1 MIFKHRW
8 LKILVITFSLVLF
21 VAYFTFATFLFP
33 PHEGAWKYN
42 LAALI
47 PRDVDFYLGKSGLQ
61 RDFAEFPRLAIME
74 AVQRTQAWQ
83 TLEASPEF
91 EAWKRENAV
100 DEQWAEMQ
108 RQLDMIPL
116 GLDPLTIFGGQAV
129 ALAGYFEGSA
139 LEQADWALYGRL
151 NWAGKLAIAALSYP
165 GLLGFES
172 AGLTATE
179 EGGVVSLSGGQ
190 LPRPLHIAR
199 VRDVGIVSTK
209 LELARRAVDLAAHSG
224 EGSLYLSADYGD
236 NIDTVDRAPGRDE
249 FEVIVDMRDLLPILS
264 RSLGQ
269 SLDPWPDT
277 RSDRFLP
284 AFMGRLFQAPATKK
298 VLGVIGFDQGVS
310 IDLHGSFSSEK
321 ITDAQRSIYSRP
333 GFSHEDILREVA
345 ILAPADSA
353 LFVYIHGP
361 IKVLLNQLFASVE
374 PALRSN
380 LEDAFRQ
387 TGRYNALSEVIDD
400 IASSLHNRLAL
411 VVRENDYEVEMV
423 IDTET
428 GDRIYA
434 GPPNDGQPV
443 FSVALVTWYSDE
455 QKLIEL
461 RNIIGQNPSIF
472 GLQGADGDTGYY
484 RHSVANF
491 ETNEF
496 WAPLVPG
503 TGVVATMNTAKHSY
517 ISNVHEMMRLL
528 VKTAT
533 QTGYPSLAGRSDFRA
548 LLDSTIPSANMLV
561 WVNPAQAAP
570 TLRRQ
575 AHYNSRLNA
584 TRGIDWGRKRAEEEA
599 KHVARLFPGRSRTS
613 LSQAEREQLD
623 DVVSPAMRELRSDL
637 IDTFAPKLE
646 AEQNR
651 VIDYFE
657 SASAILAVLQ
667 LEPRDYRLSVRV
679 VTPLD

>member
-1 MIFKHRW
+1 MIFKRRW
-8 LKILVITFSLVLF
+8 VKILVITLSLVSF
-21 VAYFTFATFLFP
+21 VGYFAFATFLFP

-61 RDFAEFPRLAIME
+61 RDFSEFPRLAVMDRVE
-74 AVQRTQAWQ
+74 QTQAWQ
-83 TLEASPEF
+83 SLEFSPEF
-91 EAWKRENAV
+91 ETWKRENAI
-100 DEQWAEMQ
+100 DEQLAEL
-108 RQLDMIPL
+108 RTQLALIPL
-116 GLDPLTIFGGQAV
+116 GIEPLSIFGGKAV

-139 LEQADWALYGRL
+139 LEEADWAVYGRL
-151 NWAGKLAIAALSYP
+151 NWAGKLGIAALSYP
-165 GLLGFES
+165 GLLGFEN
-172 AGLTATE
+172 AGITATE

-190 LPRPLHIAR
+190 LQRPLHIAR
-199 VRDVGIVSTK
+199 VRDVGIISTK
-209 LELARRAVDLAAHSG
+209 LELAQAALDLAARSG
-224 EGSLYLSADYGD
+224 EESLYLSADYGD
-236 NIDTVDRAPGRDE
+236 NIDSVDRSPMRDE
-249 FEVIVDMRDLLPILS
+249 IEVIVDMRDLLPILS

-277 RSDRFLP
+277 RSDRFAP
-284 AFMGRLFQAPATKK
+284 AFLGRIFQAPATKK
-298 VLGVIGFDQGVS
+298 VLGVIGFDEGFS
-310 IDLHGSFSSEK
+310 IDLHGTFSSEK
-321 ITDAQRSIYSRP
+321 ISDAQRSIYSRP
-333 GFSHEDILREVA
+333 GFSHADILREVA
-345 ILAPADSA
+345 ILAPADTA
-353 LFVYIHGP
+353 MFVYIHGP
-361 IKVLLNQLFASVE
+361 IHVLLDQVFASVE

-400 IASSLHNRLAL
+400 IASSLNNRLAL
-411 VVRENDYEVEMV
+411 VVRANDYALEMV
-423 IDTET
+423 EDPET
-428 GDRIYA
+428 GERTYA

-443 FSVALVTWYSDE
+443 FSVALITWYSDE
-455 QKLIEL
+455 QKLVEL
-461 RNIIGQNPSIF
+461 RNIIGQHPSIF

-496 WAPLVPG
+496 WAPLIPG
-503 TGVVATMNTAKHSY
+503 TGVVATMNTFKHSY
-517 ISNVHEMMRLL
+517 ISNVHEMLRLL

-533 QTGYPSLAGRSDFRA
+533 QAGYPRLSGRPDFRA
-548 LLDSTIPSANMLV
+548 LLESTIPSANMLV
-561 WVNPAQAAP
+561 WVNPAEAAP
-570 TLRRQ
+570 TLRSQ
-575 AHYNSRLNA
+575 AKYNADRNA
-584 TRGIDWGRKRAEEEA
+584 TRGIDWGRRRAEEEA

-613 LSQAEREQLD
+613 LNEAEREQLD
-623 DVVSPAMRELRSDL
+623 QVVSPAMIQLRRELIATR
-637 IDTFAPKLE
+637 APQLE